1 MDPRNIWHWVLLA
14 VGIYLVIGLLSWLFH
29 MVMYLLHFAIVVL
42 IVVGVV
48 YLLTNMFGRRS
59 IT

>member
-14 VGIYLVIGLLSWLFH
+14 TGVYLVVWLLSWIFH
-29 MVMYLLHFAIVVL
+29 VVMYLMHIAIVVL

-48 YLLTNMFGRRS
+48 YLLSSVFQRRR